1 VRSKWCRPD
10 TIVSPADVRWYVM
23 WRRPCSERWSLHDN
37 VEWYGMVDGAV
48 VYLFWYCPPGE
59 YPRSMCVEFDSG
71 EGLERLLRAYKR
83 DRPARVYCSG
93 ELPRELLLTV
103 CEGGGL

>member
-1 VRSKWCRPD
+1 
-10 TIVSPADVRWYVM
+10 
-23 WRRPCSERWSLHDN
+23 
-37 VEWYGMVDGAV
+37 
-48 VYLFWYCPPGE
+48 
-59 YPRSMCVEFDSG
+59 MCVEFDPG

-103 CEGGGL
+103 CGGGL